1 MLPLEAIEL
10 DAFRRRHQH
19 DTFWC
24 GLLLG
29 GCGAQL
35 TTKLYT
41 DRVCHFAHHPGPD
54 GRPHI
59 CGRRSRGVSS
69 ADHLYVK
76 SAAAVWLR
84 ERDEQAEIG
93 FGQPDGAPIG
103 SVVDIASQ
111 GRRLRVHL
119 DQTME
124 PVWDDDGIE
133 PVLGASVPIER
144 DTLIRRWYV
153 HRIRLD
159 SEGTARRISIGT
171 EAFARPTEWFAL
183 EECEIGERG
192 LSTPAVERIVRSRRT
207 APPSR
212 WSAGRARKAPAPDA
226 RAQVL
231 LRRLADARR
240 VDSVVVVTRVCRE
253 IAALAGASPEAQG
266 QLHAAV
272 RDAQVWLEKQAEVR
286 RDLFARLDEAVS
298 AQKTAPARELL
309 VRISATAAHDRTEAE
324 DQIVGA
330 AADFLSAQAQGQ
342 WALDA
347 KREAEKAAEKMA
359 ATAALAASH
368 QVSRI
373 LRDLRRQPAR
383 HISEATLHSQ
393 VQALVEA
400 AAEAGRH
407 ITPSQKRQIDQWKSR
422 AGIGRARASAPT
434 AVTPDMHTASSKKPA
449 ITIGVWVWKNRYGGL
464 HADFTQTRP
473 EASVL
478 HVPLPFDPGPL
489 QRLYGNLTRMI
500 AEREASEVPVHV
512 HTNRASMCVRVWETS
527 SGQLDAT
534 LTRRKGATAAT
545 LPLPNDLERLREL
558 HDKVVAQMKA
568 RNIAPKPWAKRN
580 PARGRN

>member
-1 MLPLEAIEL
+1 MQGDRRQIQTAVLGGADSEEPLMLPLEAIEL

-54 GRPHI
+54 GHPHI

-76 SAAAVWLR
+76 SAAAAWLR

-119 DQTME
+119 DQMME
-124 PVWDDDGIE
+124 PVWDDDGVE
-133 PVLGASVPIER
+133 PVLGVSVPIER

-183 EECEIGERG
+183 DECEIGERG

-212 WSAGRARKAPAPDA
+212 WSAGRARKAPEPDA

-253 IAALAGASPEAQG
+253 IAALAGASPDVQH
-266 QLHAAV
+266 QRHAAV

-298 AQKTAPARELL
+298 AQKAASARELL
-309 VRISATAAHDRTEAE
+309 VRVNATAAHERTEAE

-330 AADFLSAQAQGQ
+330 AADFLSAQGRGQ
-342 WALDA
+342 RALDA
-347 KREAEKAAEKMA
+347 KREAEEAAEMMA
-359 ATAALAASH
+359 AAAALAASH
-368 QVSRI
+368 AVSRI
-373 LRDLRRQPAR
+373 LSDLRRRACSPHVGGDAAQSGAGAR
-383 HISEATLHSQ
+383 RSGGRGRQTHHPIPDA
-393 VQALVEA
+393 ADRPVEEPCGHRTSPRLSTDCGDPGHA
-400 AAEAGRH
+400 H
-407 ITPSQKRQIDQWKSR
+407 
-422 AGIGRARASAPT
+422 GI
-434 AVTPDMHTASSKKPA
+434 VK
-449 ITIGVWVWKNRYGGL
+449 
-464 HADFTQTRP
+464 
-473 EASVL
+473 EASDHDRGMGVEE
-478 HVPLPFDPGPL
+478 PL
-489 QRLYGNLTRMI
+489 
-500 AEREASEVPVHV
+500 
-512 HTNRASMCVRVWETS
+512 
-527 SGQLDAT
+527 
-534 LTRRKGATAAT
+534 RR
-545 LPLPNDLERLREL
+545 
-558 HDKVVAQMKA
+558 
-568 RNIAPKPWAKRN
+568 
-580 PARGRN
+580 PARGFHPDPPGSIRPARAAAL

>member
-10 DAFRRRHQH
+10 DAFRRRHRH

-29 GCGAQL
+29 GCGTQL
-35 TTKLYT
+35 TTKLYM

-54 GRPHI
+54 DQPHI

-76 SAAAVWLR
+76 SAAAAWLR

-93 FGQPDGAPIG
+93 FGQADGAPIG

-111 GRRLRVHL
+111 GWWLRVHL
-119 DQTME
+119 DQAVE
-124 PVWDDDGIE
+124 PVWDDDDIE
-133 PVLGASVPIER
+133 PVLGVSVPINR

-159 SEGTARRISIGT
+159 SEGTARRIRIGT

-183 EECEIGERG
+183 DECEIAEQG

-207 APPSR
+207 APPLR
-212 WSAGRARKAPAPDA
+212 WSAGRARKAPEPDA

-231 LRRLADARR
+231 LRRLTDARR

-253 IAALAGASPEAQG
+253 IAALAGASPEAQD

-286 RDLFARLDEAVS
+286 RDLFARLDEVVS
-298 AQKTAPARELL
+298 ARKTAPVRELL
-309 VRISATAAHDRTEAE
+309 VRVNAIAAHDRTEAE

-330 AADFLSAQAQGQ
+330 AADFLSAQARGQ
-342 WALDA
+342 HALDA
-347 KREAEKAAEKMA
+347 QREAEEAAGRIA

-368 QVSRI
+368 EVSRN

-383 HISEATLHSQ
+383 HISEATLRSQ
-393 VQALVEA
+393 VQALVKA

-407 ITPSQKRQIDQWKSR
+407 ITPSQKRQLNQWKSR
-422 AGIGRARASAPT
+422 AGIGRARTSAPT
-434 AVTPDMHTASSKKPA
+434 AVTPDMHTASSKKSA
-449 ITIGVWVWKNRYGGL
+449 ITIPVWVWKDRYGGL
-464 HADFTQTRP
+464 HADINQTRP

-478 HVPLPFDPGPL
+478 DVPLPFDAGPL

-500 AEREASEVPVHV
+500 VEQEASKVPV
-512 HTNRASMCVRVWETS
+512 HTNRASLAVRVWETS
-527 SGQLDAT
+527 NGQLDAT
-534 LTRRKGATAAT
+534 LTRRKGATVAT
-545 LPLPNDLERLREL
+545 LPLPVDLEWLREW
-558 HDKVVAQMKA
+558 HDKVVAQMKD
-568 RNIAPKPWAKRN
+568 RGIAQQPWAKRN
-580 PARGRN
+580 PARGKN